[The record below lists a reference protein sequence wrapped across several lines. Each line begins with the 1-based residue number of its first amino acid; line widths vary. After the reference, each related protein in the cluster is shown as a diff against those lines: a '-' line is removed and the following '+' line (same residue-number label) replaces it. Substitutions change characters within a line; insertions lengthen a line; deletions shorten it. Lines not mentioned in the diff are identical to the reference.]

1 MHHSPERLEP
11 LVETTGC
18 PVSRRDVTCRVQYV
32 AADGRRSLVSFQCT
46 MEGRCGIPSWD
57 PCPLYVRYL
66 EDSRMR

>member
-1 MHHSPERLEP
+1 MPRPAERLEP
-11 LVETTGC
+11 LVESMGC

-32 AADGRRSLVSFQCT
+32 VAAGERSLVNFECT

-66 EDSRMR
+66 EDRRPR